1 MHLWSISMPVT
12 SGCKEAEVASK
23 TAIDVYQWLKEVCST
38 KLLATPI
45 KLGDPGAVIQANES
59 LFNYKPKVHKT

>member
-1 MHLWSISMPVT
+1 MPVT
-12 SGCKEAEVASK
+12 TACKEAEVASK

-45 KLGDPGAVIQANES
+45 KLGDVIQVNES

>member
-12 SGCKEAEVASK
+12 TACKEAEVASK
-23 TAIDVYQWLKEVCST
+23 TATDVYKWLREVCST

-45 KLGDPGAVIQANES
+45 KLGDPGAVIQADES
-59 LFNYKPKVHKT
+59 LFNHKPKAS

>member
-1 MHLWSISMPVT
+1 MPVT

-45 KLGDPGAVIQANES
+45 KLGDPGAVIQANDS
-59 LFNYKPKVHKT
+59 ITNQRYIKPS